1 MKTDRLTFLKNSPL
15 CTNIN
20 RIQLKNLVDAW
31 LSFSNTR
38 FGIYLKIQSDPKL
51 LQIAMNYTSQE
62 LEKLSKVSPVNYRNL
77 AKTIPGED
85 SDMATSDPER
95 FCENLKK
102 NKEKFMQVIYNTP
115 KIFKYAADSL
125 VLASVQD
132 KKNFDDSHTKVKN
145 SFYRS
150 KHIGG
155 NVSNSN

>member
-20 RIQLKNLVDAW
+20 RIQLKNFVDAW

-38 FGIYLKIQSDPKL
+38 YAIFLKIKSDPKL
-51 LQIAMNYTSQE
+51 LQIAMNYTTQE

-77 AKTIPGED
+77 AKSIPEEH

-102 NKEKFMQVIYNTP
+102 NKEKFLQVIYNTP

-125 VLASVQD
+125 AFAVQD
-132 KKNFDDSHTKVKN
+132 KKKAEDSNIKVPLLQ
-145 SFYRS
+145 F
-150 KHIGG
+150 
-155 NVSNSN
+155 